1 MSGSIV
7 FMNIKHACV
16 SQVGLS
22 NVHVDNVASWPGE
35 IRGQVVIVA
44 WRAACWL
51 C

>member
-1 MSGSIV
+1 
-7 FMNIKHACV
+7 MNIKHACV